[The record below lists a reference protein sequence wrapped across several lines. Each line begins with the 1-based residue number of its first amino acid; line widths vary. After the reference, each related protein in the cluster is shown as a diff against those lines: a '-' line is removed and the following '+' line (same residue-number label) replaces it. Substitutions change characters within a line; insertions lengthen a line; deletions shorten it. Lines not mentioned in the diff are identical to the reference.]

1 MVQIEADGMGGVS
14 LKIVNI
20 RGIIGETL
28 EGGTTKIKEDP
39 RMPLLEEA
47 IIGIKI

>member
-1 MVQIEADGMGGVS
+1 MGGVS

-20 RGIIGETL
+20 RGIKGETL

-39 RMPLLEEA
+39 RTLLLKEA
-47 IIGIKI
+47 IIGIEI